1 MAGFATPTAVEKKLP
16 VSWYLFISPTVSRQI
31 SRRLEDYAA
40 LFSLS
45 PCHIADTT
53 WKISRT
59 ISFQREEFSRY
70 PCGAS
75 AFPRFPV
82 YSSIFNERRGSR
94 SRSSTLESDLFTRM
108 SGIHRVRSRVESPFS
123 ADFATTTPH
132 VHTCHQSRLAPYVV
146 QVFLVSLETIFT
158 SLGIM
163 SVATGKIQFSGKGCI
178 VNSWRTN
185 NF

>member
-1 MAGFATPTAVEKKLP
+1 M
-16 VSWYLFISPTVSRQI
+16 SRQI

-45 PCHIADTT
+45 PCHIGDTT

-70 PCGAS
+70 PRGAS
-75 AFPRFPV
+75 FFPRFPV

-108 SGIHRVRSRVESPFS
+108 SGIHRAHSRIAILLELRNDNPACTHMPPEPASTICRTGV
-123 ADFATTTPH
+123 
-132 VHTCHQSRLAPYVV
+132 SRLVRNHFHLAGYYVCGHRED
-146 QVFLVSLETIFT
+146 SI
-158 SLGIM
+158 
-163 SVATGKIQFSGKGCI
+163 
-178 VNSWRTN
+178 
-185 NF
+185 